1 MGFTFVMQN
10 LLAGLVMIAI
20 AAVAAMQGS
29 SLSTGT
35 LRHIGPG
42 MIPMAL
48 SALLGL
54 IGLILI
60 FQWWRGD
67 RVATGRWPLR
77 APVFILGA
85 AVVFGLAVRP
95 LGLSVAGPLLV
106 FVAAIASHETRWVET
121 LLFAIGM
128 TVFCL
133 VLFRYLLSLPIAV
146 APWLIGY

>member
-1 MGFTFVMQN
+1 MQN
-10 LLAGLVMIAI
+10 LLAGLVMIVV
-20 AAVAAMQGS
+20 AAVAAVQGW
-29 SLSTGT
+29 SLSMGT

-42 MIPMAL
+42 MIPTVLA
-48 SALLGL
+48 ALLAL
-54 IGLILI
+54 IGAILIL
-60 FQWWRGD
+60 QWWRGD

-77 APVFILGA
+77 APIFILGA
-85 AVVFGLAVRP
+85 AVMFGLVVRP

-106 FVAAIASHETRWVET
+106 FVAAIASHETRWIET
-121 LLFAIGM
+121 VLFAVGM